1 MLKKALCCP
10 FCGKAP
16 EILPKNPEREGDA
29 WGEAACVNE
38 QCPAQ
43 PRVVDGAECELGSSE
58 AHKNL
63 AIDRWNKRK

>member
-43 PRVVDGAECELGSSE
+43 SRVVDGAECELGSSE